1 MDATDS
7 FISIF
12 DNLTDPRID
21 RQKRHKLIDI
31 LVITL
36 CATICGADSWLL
48 IEEFGKARKDWLGEF
63 LELPNGIPS
72 HDTFSRVFSLL
83 DPGEFFSC
91 FTPWVSTVIPNLSG
105 DIVAIDGKSLRT
117 ASKVSDTPLHMIT
130 AFAVNNG
137 IVLGQMKSIGKKNEI
152 ETLPLLLEK
161 LMLKGCIVTLDAMGC
176 QKKVVKQITSQEA
189 DYVISLKGNQGQLHS
204 DVKLYMDS
212 IIDNKLSNAK
222 YDYYESTEK
231 HHGRFEVR
239 KYYITDSISWIDNK
253 EKWSG
258 LNSIG
263 CVESTRIIN
272 DNTTV
277 ERRYYISSILTDAE
291 KFGSAVRQHW
301 GVENNVHWTM
311 DVIFNEDKTLLHS
324 GNSAENMASIRRL
337 ALNLLKKHSARKTI
351 KAKKMLAA
359 LNVSYLEEIIFS

>member
-72 HDTFSRVFSLL
+72 HDTFRV
-83 DPGEFFSC
+83 
-91 FTPWVSTVIPNLSG
+91 I
-105 DIVAIDGKSLRT
+105 
-117 ASKVSDTPLHMIT
+117 
-130 AFAVNNG
+130 NG
-137 IVLGQMKSIGKKNEI
+137 
-152 ETLPLLLEK
+152 
-161 LMLKGCIVTLDAMGC
+161 
-176 QKKVVKQITSQEA
+176 
-189 DYVISLKGNQGQLHS
+189 
-204 DVKLYMDS
+204 
-212 IIDNKLSNAK
+212 
-222 YDYYESTEK
+222 
-231 HHGRFEVR
+231 
-239 KYYITDSISWIDNK
+239 
-253 EKWSG
+253 
-258 LNSIG
+258 
-263 CVESTRIIN
+263 
-272 DNTTV
+272 NTTV

-311 DVIFNEDKTLLHS
+311 DVIFNEDKTLQHS